1 MPAHL
6 LKNVCDQ
13 IRGSRVIP
21 KRLDDLKPEDT
32 KNFPQMFKWSVIEK
46 AFFFRFQLNLCQFFF
61 RPKELV
67 LDDLDRDKFVRVIP
81 PEEIPKREVMLGQRA
96 GRQNYWF
103 HVTTSRHE
111 ENKIN

>member
-1 MPAHL
+1 MVW
-6 LKNVCDQ
+6 K
-13 IRGSRVIP
+13 
-21 KRLDDLKPEDT
+21 
-32 KNFPQMFKWSVIEK
+32 
-46 AFFFRFQLNLCQFFF
+46 NLCGIFLIRFLFCFF

-67 LDDLDRDKFVRVIP
+67 LDDLDRDKFVRIVP

-96 GRQNYWF
+96 GKQNYWF